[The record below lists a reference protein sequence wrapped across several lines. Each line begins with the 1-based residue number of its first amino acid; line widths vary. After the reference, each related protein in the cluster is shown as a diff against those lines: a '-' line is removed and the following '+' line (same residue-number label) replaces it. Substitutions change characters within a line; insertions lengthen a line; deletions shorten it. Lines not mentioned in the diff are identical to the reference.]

1 MVKVIYC
8 QSQSGGMWF
17 CFDTHWYVALKPQDL
32 HVFEL
37 LLWQENVS
45 ESSLAYAA
53 LASNAQAFG
62 TAGEQRCVPTS
73 ASGHSTFSPYGL
85 ANYYSEPAIHQDPI
99 VIYQD
104 HHITFCGTLPNKIRS
119 VSFYGTARRCRCSA
133 GTSPSLSCVRC
144 HLSPDIADN
153 YAASL
158 YCNTYGSTQPGKQ
171 RDGGKLCENDEAR
184 LHQHHAE
191 ARRVNSGKEPCGGL
205 RTLTRI
211 VHWGIVRHGNICGGE
226 PVMG

>member
-1 MVKVIYC
+1 MSILVKLAAVSPQGAEDVDLHAQFVGSAKHGVGGSAEQGVEGQLLLKKGQSKWGMVKVIYC

-119 VSFYGTARRCRCSA
+119 VSFYGTARRCRCS
-133 GTSPSLSCVRC
+133 
-144 HLSPDIADN
+144 
-153 YAASL
+153 
-158 YCNTYGSTQPGKQ
+158 
-171 RDGGKLCENDEAR
+171 
-184 LHQHHAE
+184 
-191 ARRVNSGKEPCGGL
+191 
-205 RTLTRI
+205 RI
-211 VHWGIVRHGNICGGE
+211 GN
-226 PVMG
+226 